1 MVSGR
6 PVRPILTLLIQLSS
20 NCSASTPASVTTP
33 KVAGSRTLPAA
44 TKPSIAQVA
53 DWIGHASDAAVAHAT
68 SKPANVHRSH
78 AWLSLVELR
87 ER

>member
-20 NCSASTPASVTTP
+20 NCSTSTPASVTTP

-44 TKPSIAQVA
+44 TKPSIAHVA
-53 DWIGHASDAAVAHAT
+53 DWIGHAQRCCRGARDQQA
-68 SKPANVHRSH
+68 ANVHRSH

-87 ER
+87 EK